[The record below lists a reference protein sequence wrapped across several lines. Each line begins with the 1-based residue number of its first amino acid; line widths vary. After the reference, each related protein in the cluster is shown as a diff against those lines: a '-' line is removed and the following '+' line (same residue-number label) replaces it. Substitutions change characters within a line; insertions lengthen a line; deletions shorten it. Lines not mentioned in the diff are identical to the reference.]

1 MFTNPYNTRSL
12 LLLTLDVYPSAG
24 SDGSFPGPTKA
35 DIFGLGRDVHERSTG
50 DVVGD
55 CFTYMQDV
63 LDHQAYDRL
72 DPNIYLM
79 ATNNPTS
86 GGTVSL
92 PVSDLNIVR
101 AWFDQHFKDK
111 KPTLEVRRILRTFS
125 WSRHS
130 NCGARLSNDPG

>member
-12 LLLTLDVYPSAG
+12 LLLTLDLYPSAG
-24 SDGSFPGPTKA
+24 SDGSFPGPTKT

-55 CFTYMQDV
+55 CFAYMQDV

-86 GGTVSL
+86 DGTVSL

-101 AWFDQHFKDK
+101 AWFDLHFKDK
-111 KPTLEVRRILRTFS
+111 KPTLEVRRILRTLIMESTFDAS
-125 WSRHS
+125 F
-130 NCGARLSNDPG
+130 RLSRLGG